1 MCIFLLQNP
10 LGHLLFRLHR
20 STGLDPGNYSGR
32 SYICSSLEQCQT
44 DLQFSFVERVLCRSR
59 KKCFMHHGP
68 CPWIFRSDIFHCLYQ
83 DRSNKLLSQ
92 FYTEKAKH
100 NNLMYFVACS
110 EADSDWGLF
119 YKAFS
124 RLPNGSC
131 LAIASDFLVLFV
143 WSLILYYCN

>member
-20 STGLDPGNYSGR
+20 CTGLDPGNYSGL
-32 SYICSSLEQCQT
+32 SCICSSLEQPDWFAVYFCWKGVMQ
-44 DLQFSFVERVLCRSR
+44 
-59 KKCFMHHGP
+59 KCFMHHGP
-68 CPWIFRSDIFHCLYQ
+68 CPWIFRSDISHCLYQ

-100 NNLMYFVACS
+100 NNIMYFVACS
-110 EADSDWGLF
+110 KTDSDWGLF

-124 RLPNGSC
+124 RLHNGSC